1 MEQSMCFLFFLCNM
15 GAITGDISLKEEIYF
30 CLFFSSTE
38 QTKSPRVPDLQQQ
51 RQQQQWKQQ
60 DTFKRTKMYMH
71 THVITKH
78 LRE

>member
-1 MEQSMCFLFFLCNM
+1 MFFIFFVQHGSDHRRHFSERRNLFLPL
-15 GAITGDISLKEEIYF
+15 
-30 CLFFSSTE
+30 FSSTE

-60 DTFKRTKMYMH
+60 DTFKITKMYMH